1 MNQIRQ
7 VSWTAVLW
15 GVLTDFFLSQILWI
29 TVNLSAGIDFG
40 TDSAA
45 AEEMLRASPLFWP
58 ATALGIF
65 FTGLGGFV
73 AGRLARRGGV
83 FYGALVAFITN
94 VLLGVLLTLQPLDD
108 VQTVGIMLAFA
119 AGMIGGWLGAL
130 SSGERTASK

>member
-7 VSWTAVLW
+7 ISWTAVLW
-15 GVLTDFFLSQILWI
+15 GVLTDFLLSQILWI
-29 TVNLSAGIDFG
+29 AVNLSAGIDTG
-40 TDSAA
+40 TDQSV
-45 AEEMLRASPLFWP
+45 AEELLRASPYFWP

-94 VLLGVLLTLQPLDD
+94 VLLGVLLNFQPLDD
-108 VQTVGIMLAFA
+108 VQTVGIILAFA
-119 AGMIGGWLGAL
+119 AGMIGGWLGVL
-130 SSGERTASK
+130 SAGERKADK